1 MFENNME
8 NIEVIGVEED
18 IKRKV
23 FPKIFTGS
31 FKVNIKDLNFSSP
44 IWKICKKTNGYKIDK
59 YNTFFVFDLDII
71 AEINKKQEE
80 KWSRREN

>member
-8 NIEVIGVEED
+8 NIEVIGIEED

-59 YNTFFVFDLDII
+59 NNTFFVFCILFFLHLRDNRTFVLIC
-71 AEINKKQEE
+71 K
-80 KWSRREN
+80 